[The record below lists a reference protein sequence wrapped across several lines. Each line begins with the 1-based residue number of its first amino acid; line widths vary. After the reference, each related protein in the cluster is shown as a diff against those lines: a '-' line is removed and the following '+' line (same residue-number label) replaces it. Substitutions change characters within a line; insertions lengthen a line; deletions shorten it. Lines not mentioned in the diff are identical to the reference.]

1 MTKSSKKQLPT
12 STYDEE
18 QGSLYWRPLESS
30 QKSIILKKY
39 SRLRTVSGRG
49 IFSTSRRERILT
61 RTKSRDQITNKQLWF
76 DVRAQIR
83 DSLVDLELLCDVV
96 SFQQAKEMF
105 QTTPFVSSRKN
116 KDRESS
122 KPLLSSLPNIL
133 NQILNIPKSSKD
145 QNDLWKTLLV
155 KEIINECL
163 TYLTHN
169 ADFIMTKSHIRLLD
183 EMRDLVDATVGI
195 SVIVPVEER
204 AKIKF

>member
-1 MTKSSKKQLPT
+1 M
-12 STYDEE
+12 
-18 QGSLYWRPLESS
+18 
-30 QKSIILKKY
+30 KKY

-122 KPLLSSLPNIL
+122 KPLLSSLSNIL

-204 AKIKF
+204 VKIKF